1 MQEGACCSGGEPSCS
16 PPKLRA
22 RVRGSTEPFSA
33 PWMIWRAFWP
43 PSSQR
48 CFLQV
53 SVLDPAADLAGPRPD
68 YGTCHSDFGAGIP
81 FFCGL
86 YKGCWCRSAPC
97 AAVCLTAN
105 YLHGGPYGRRRAL
118 LAQKPFVLCTAIR
131 GCPPGL
137 DISHTLSALCQAQPQ
152 CRLCI
157 TASLACCR
165 RWRLQGHVRP
175 QAKCLFCSTRALT
188 GRGNLARGPL
198 LDAATLNRSVGR
210 QVVSF
215 LE

>member
-1 MQEGACCSGGEPSCS
+1 MFTSQTSRPLNLLAP
-16 PPKLRA
+16 
-22 RVRGSTEPFSA
+22 
-33 PWMIWRAFWP
+33 PWMLWRAFWP

-68 YGTCHSDFGAGIP
+68 YGTCHSDFGTGIP
-81 FFCGL
+81 FFCGP

-137 DISHTLSALCQAQPQ
+137 GISHTHFGLVTGPASMQAL
-152 CRLCI
+152 L
-157 TASLACCR
+157 
-165 RWRLQGHVRP
+165 
-175 QAKCLFCSTRALT
+175 
-188 GRGNLARGPL
+188 
-198 LDAATLNRSVGR
+198 
-210 QVVSF
+210 
-215 LE
+215 